1 MRVSNT
7 HMEHIMKRLLLSSLA
22 MAVVTSAGYVSAAA
36 PGADV
41 FEEVCSACH
50 GDKGQGIPGLAPP
63 LKGSEFVKSSD
74 VAALTAFV
82 QKGRAG
88 AEKKFPNYPSAM
100 PPYTG
105 GQAKAQ
111 AVSQYVKTEI
121 QK

>member
-1 MRVSNT
+1 
-7 HMEHIMKRLLLSSLA
+7 MKRLLLSSLA
-22 MAVVTSAGYVSAAA
+22 MALVSGAAHVYAAA

-41 FEEVCSACH
+41 FAEVCSACH
-50 GDKGQGIPGLAPP
+50 GDKGQGVPGLAPP
-63 LKGSEFVKSSD
+63 LKGSAFVKSQD
-74 VAALTAFV
+74 IAALTAFV

-88 AEKKFPNYPSAM
+88 AEKKFPNYPSPM

-111 AVSQYVKTEI
+111 EVAQYVKTEI

>member
-1 MRVSNT
+1 MT
-7 HMEHIMKRLLLSSLA
+7 RLLLCFSAAALVS
-22 MAVVTSAGYVSAAA
+22 VAGYVSAAA

-88 AEKKFPNYPSAM
+88 SEKKFPNYPSPM

-111 AVSQYVKTEI
+111 AVAQYVKTEV